1 MPSFRFTEVRHV
13 LGEFDIVHPLTG
25 PDTITP
31 ADVGGDP
38 SSQIGLANL
47 VEAFIQQTIDLEDNL
62 DDLPVEDPEHRDN
75 FNNFKQV
82 ETFFENLYPA
92 GNVTVEVRQPGNQW
106 WRVTRNEVVSVTWDA
121 VNSVYNVK
129 VSTVG

>member
-13 LGEFDIVHPLTG
+13 LGEFDIDHPLAG
-25 PDTITP
+25 PSTITP

-38 SSQIGLANL
+38 SNQVGLSQL
-47 VEAFIQQTIDLEDNL
+47 VEAFIQISLDLEINL

-75 FNNFKQV
+75 FTNFNQA
-82 ETFFENLYPA
+82 ETFFEDLYPA

-106 WRVTRNEVVSVTWDA
+106 WRITRSEIVRVTWDA
-121 VNSVYNVK
+121 VNSVYIVK